1 MSGERNIDQ
10 LLTTIQPRLTDGCF
24 VFKTSKSGFPQAV
37 LADALM
43 IFKEVEGTT
52 IIVPSGFP
60 DDSSP
65 QWAMITLMVHSD
77 LEAVGL
83 LAAVSH
89 ALAAVEIPINSV
101 SAFFHD
107 HLFVPF
113 DRRFVALDVLNG
125 LSRAG

>member
-1 MSGERNIDQ
+1 M
-10 LLTTIQPRLTDGCF
+10 QPRLTDGCF
-24 VFKTSKSGFPQAV
+24 VFQTSKSGFSPAV
-37 LADALM
+37 LAAALM
-43 IFKEVEGTT
+43 VFKEVEGTT
-52 IIVPSGFP
+52 IIVPSDFP
-60 DDSSP
+60 DDSAP

-83 LAAVSH
+83 LAAVSQ

-113 DRRFVALDVLNG
+113 DRRFVALDVLND